1 MRSFIALPL
10 PEDLRSRLSA
20 LSFQFPITRRVPA
33 ENMHI
38 TISFLGDVTQAD
50 LENLHYELETIRMPS
65 FQLTPR
71 GVACFGGDTPRALY
85 VDLLESLALQQLHG
99 KVHRAIRNAGIA
111 FERRKFIPHITL
123 GRFHA
128 QDAIFSNL
136 EQAIIENA
144 GFSSKPFS
152 VSRFILYQ
160 SQIGRKSRIYYELFD
175 YTLR

>member
-1 MRSFIALPL
+1 MRSFIAIPL

-50 LENLHYELETIRMPS
+50 LENLHYELETIRLPS
-65 FQLTPR
+65 FQLTPH
-71 GVACFGGDTPRALY
+71 GVACFGSDTPRALY
-85 VDLLESLALQQLHG
+85 VGLFESLALQQLHR
-99 KVHRAIRNAGIA
+99 KVHRAIRHAGIIC
-111 FERRKFIPHITL
+111 ERRKFIPHITL

-128 QDAIFSNL
+128 QDVAFSNL

-144 GFSSKPFS
+144 GFSAEPFS
-152 VSRFILYQ
+152 VDRFILYQ
-160 SQIGRKSRIYYELFD
+160 SQLGRKGPNYDELSD
-175 YTLR
+175 YSLR